1 MNGVDIM
8 PSQSDILLE
17 SGTGEL
23 EILKFKVKGLLY
35 AINVIKVKEILQIE
49 EDEINPLPSQPKAVR
64 GVTNVRGDVI
74 TIIDLKEYLD
84 SGVEDKVAADKNYMI
99 LTEFNKTKILF
110 AVDGVIGINRI
121 TWKDI
126 QEPNNLMGQLV
137 NGVIKSDDKLIN
149 FLDFEKILSDVQPD
163 LSLGIDEVNIDQSK
177 KEERKDIK
185 LILADDS
192 PTIREILKETLYTAG
207 YTHLKIFND
216 GQRAWNY
223 LEELKAETDNILDE
237 VQGVIT
243 DIEMPQLDGHAL
255 IKKIKDDRE
264 LRVLPTLIFSSLITD
279 NLRHKGEA
287 VGADEQIS
295 KPELDDL
302 IDVLDELVLE

>member
-1 MNGVDIM
+1 MAGQN
-8 PSQSDILLE
+8 DILLE
-17 SGTGEL
+17 SGTGDL
-23 EILKFKVKGLLY
+23 EILRFEVKGLLY

-49 EDEINPLPSQPKAVR
+49 TEDINPLPSQPESVR

-74 TIIDLKEYLD
+74 TIIDLREYLD
-84 SGVEDKVAADKNYMI
+84 SGEEQEQEENNDYMI
-99 LTEFNKTKILF
+99 LTEFNQTKILF

-121 TWKDI
+121 SWQDI
-126 QEPNNLMGQLV
+126 QEPNNLMGNLV
-137 NGVIKSDDKLIN
+137 NGVIKSEDKLIN
-149 FLDFEKILSDVQPD
+149 FLDFEKILSDVQPE
-163 LSLGIDEVNIDQSK
+163 LSIGVNELNIDESR
-177 KEERKDIK
+177 KEERNNMK

-192 PTIREILKETLYTAG
+192 PTVREILKETLYTAG
-207 YTHLKIFND
+207 YTDLQIFND

-223 LEELKAETDNILDE
+223 LVEMKEENEDIFDA

-255 IKKIKDDRE
+255 IRKINSDSQLEK
-264 LRVLPTLIFSSLITD
+264 LPTLIFSSLITD
-279 NLRHKGEA
+279 NLRHKGEE

-302 IDVLDELVLE
+302 IDVLDDLVLEKN